1 MAKIIITFEDS
12 PDGVI
17 VSAHGAAI
25 PPAEKNQTDAQKL
38 AMLDSG
44 RALRRPPPTHT
55 LTRNPRGTVCRKS
68 TNRSET

>member
-25 PPAEKNQTDAQKL
+25 PPAEKNQTVAQKL
-38 AMLDSG
+38 AMLVKK
-44 RALRRPPPTHT
+44 T
-55 LTRNPRGTVCRKS
+55 LEEHYADRTQPIH
-68 TNRSET
+68 